1 MNAPQIWAGGVFT
14 HADIS
19 RSFCIVIAN
28 FGFFAYDPIE
38 PLFGGTWMQTVGLIG
53 GMSWE
58 STALYYKLINERVR
72 DRMGQL
78 HSAPLLVY
86 SYDFQEIK
94 EMQYAGRWAEAA
106 TSLAETARRLESAGA
121 RAIVLCTNTM
131 HKLVP
136 DIMAKLTV
144 PFIHIGDA
152 TAQRIRAKGY
162 RRVGLLG
169 TKFTME
175 EDFYIDRLRAHDLDV
190 LVPPADERVDVN
202 RIIYDELCL
211 GIVAVP
217 SRRRYQ
223 QVMAALVASGAECI
237 VLGCTEITMLVG
249 PGDTSVETFDTT
261 SIHAEAA
268 ADFAIG

>member
-1 MNAPQIWAGGVFT
+1 MRTI
-14 HADIS
+14 
-19 RSFCIVIAN
+19 
-28 FGFFAYDPIE
+28 
-38 PLFGGTWMQTVGLIG
+38 GLIG

-72 DRMGQL
+72 DRMGKL
-78 HSAPLLVY
+78 HSAPLLMY
-86 SYDFQEIK
+86 SYDFQGIK

-106 TSLAETARRLESAGA
+106 ASLADAARRLESAGA

-136 DIMAKLTV
+136 DIMSNLTV

-152 TAQRIRAKGY
+152 TAQRIRARGY

-175 EDFYIDRLRAHDLDV
+175 ENFYIDRLRAHDLDV
-190 LVPPADERVDVN
+190 LVPPTEARADVN

-211 GIVAVP
+211 GIVADP

-223 QVMAALVASGAECI
+223 DVMAALVARGADCI
-237 VLGCTEITMLVG
+237 ILGCTEITMLVG
-249 PGDTSVETFDTT
+249 PDDTSVETFDTT
-261 SIHAEAA
+261 AIHAETA

>member
-1 MNAPQIWAGGVFT
+1 
-14 HADIS
+14 
-19 RSFCIVIAN
+19 
-28 FGFFAYDPIE
+28 
-38 PLFGGTWMQTVGLIG
+38 MQTIGLIG

-72 DRMGQL
+72 DRMGKL
-78 HSAPLLVY
+78 HSAPLLMY

-94 EMQYAGRWAEAA
+94 EMQYSGRWSEAA
-106 TSLAETARRLESAGA
+106 ASLAEIARRLEDAGA

-131 HKLVP
+131 HKLAP
-136 DIMAKLTV
+136 DIVSRVTI

-152 TAQRIRAKGY
+152 TAERIRAKGY

-175 EDFYIDRLRAHDLDV
+175 EEFYVGQLRAHGLDV
-190 LVPPADERVDVN
+190 LLPPADAQADVN

-211 GIVAVP
+211 GIVAAP

-223 QVMAALVASGAECI
+223 EAMAALVARGAECI
-237 VLGCTEITMLVG
+237 ILGCTEITMLVG
-249 PGDTSVETFDTT
+249 QDDTTVETFDTT
-261 SIHAEAA
+261 AIHAETA

>member
-1 MNAPQIWAGGVFT
+1 MRTI
-14 HADIS
+14 
-19 RSFCIVIAN
+19 
-28 FGFFAYDPIE
+28 
-38 PLFGGTWMQTVGLIG
+38 GLIG

-78 HSAPLLVY
+78 HSAPLLMY
-86 SYDFQEIK
+86 SYDFQAIK
-94 EMQYAGRWAEAA
+94 EMQYAGRWDEAA
-106 TSLAETARRLESAGA
+106 ASLAEVARRLENAGA

-131 HKLVP
+131 HKLAPEIVANVT
-136 DIMAKLTV
+136 I

-152 TAQRIRAKGY
+152 TAERIRSKGY

-175 EDFYIDRLRAHDLDV
+175 EAFYIDRLRAHDLDV
-190 LVPPADERVDVN
+190 LVPPAAAGADVN

-211 GIVAVP
+211 GIVSVP

-223 QVMAALVASGAECI
+223 EVMAALVAAGAECI
-237 VLGCTEITMLVG
+237 ILGCTEITMLVG
-249 PGDTSVETFDTT
+249 AGDTSVETFDTT
-261 SIHAEAA
+261 AIHAETA

>member
-1 MNAPQIWAGGVFT
+1 
-14 HADIS
+14 
-19 RSFCIVIAN
+19 
-28 FGFFAYDPIE
+28 
-38 PLFGGTWMQTVGLIG
+38 MQTIGLIG

-72 DRMGQL
+72 DRMGKL
-78 HSAPLLVY
+78 HSAPLLMY

-94 EMQYAGRWAEAA
+94 EMQYGGRWDEAA
-106 TSLAETARRLESAGA
+106 ASLSEIARRLEGAGA

-131 HKLVP
+131 HKLAP
-136 DIMAKLTV
+136 AIMANVTV

-152 TAQRIRAKGY
+152 TAERIRSKGY

-169 TKFTME
+169 TRFTME

-190 LVPPADERVDVN
+190 LVPPAEPRTDVN

-211 GIVAVP
+211 GIVSAS
-217 SRRRYQ
+217 SRGRYRD
-223 QVMAALVASGAECI
+223 VMAALVVAGAECI
-237 VLGCTEITMLVG
+237 ILGCTEITMLVG
-249 PGDTSVETFDTT
+249 QGDTTVETFDTT
-261 SIHAEAA
+261 AIHAETA

>member
-1 MNAPQIWAGGVFT
+1 
-14 HADIS
+14 
-19 RSFCIVIAN
+19 
-28 FGFFAYDPIE
+28 
-38 PLFGGTWMQTVGLIG
+38 MQTIGLIG

-72 DRMGQL
+72 DRMGKL
-78 HSAPLLVY
+78 HSAPLLMY
-86 SYDFQEIK
+86 SYDFQDIK
-94 EMQYAGRWAEAA
+94 EMQYAGRWQDAA
-106 TSLAETARRLESAGA
+106 SSLAEVARRLENAGA

-131 HKLVP
+131 HKLAP
-136 DIMAKLTV
+136 DIVSNLSI

-152 TAQRIRAKGY
+152 TAQRIRSKGY

-190 LVPPADERVDVN
+190 LVPPEGARADVN

-211 GIVAVP
+211 GIVSAP
-217 SRRRYQ
+217 ARRRYQ
-223 QVMAALVASGAECI
+223 EVMAVLVAAGAECI
-237 VLGCTEITMLVG
+237 ILGCTEITMLVG
-249 PGDTSVETFDTT
+249 AADTSVETFDTT
-261 SIHAEAA
+261 AIHAETA

>member
-1 MNAPQIWAGGVFT
+1 MAHSVALVY
-14 HADIS
+14 A
-19 RSFCIVIAN
+19 
-28 FGFFAYDPIE
+28 PIE
-38 PLFGGTWMQTVGLIG
+38 PFSKVTAMQTIGLIG

-72 DRMGQL
+72 DRMGKL
-78 HSAPLLVY
+78 HSAPLLLY

-94 EMQYAGRWAEAA
+94 EMQYAGRWREAAASLAEAA
-106 TSLAETARRLESAGA
+106 RGLESAGA

-131 HKLVP
+131 HKLAP
-136 DIMAKLTV
+136 DIISNVTV

-162 RRVGLLG
+162 RRPGLLG

-190 LVPPADERVDVN
+190 LVPPTEARTEVN

-211 GIVAVP
+211 GIVAEP

-223 QVMAALVASGAECI
+223 DVMAALVARGAECI
-237 VLGCTEITMLVG
+237 ILGCTEITMLVG
-249 PGDTSVETFDTT
+249 PADTSVETFDTT
-261 SIHAEAA
+261 AIHAEAA

>member
-1 MNAPQIWAGGVFT
+1 
-14 HADIS
+14 
-19 RSFCIVIAN
+19 
-28 FGFFAYDPIE
+28 
-38 PLFGGTWMQTVGLIG
+38 MQTIGLIG

-72 DRMGQL
+72 DRMEQL
-78 HSAPLLVY
+78 HSAPLLMY

-94 EMQYAGRWAEAA
+94 DMQYAGRWGEAA
-106 TSLAETARRLESAGA
+106 ASLTDVALRLERAGA

-131 HKLVP
+131 HKLAS
-136 DIMAKLTV
+136 DIVSKLTV

-152 TAQRIRAKGY
+152 TAQRIRARGY

-175 EDFYIDRLRAHDLDV
+175 EDFYVDRLRAHGLDV
-190 LVPPADERVDVN
+190 LIPPADARADVN

-211 GIVAVP
+211 GIVAVR
-217 SRRRYQ
+217 SRDRYNE
-223 QVMAALVASGAECI
+223 VMAALVAQGAECI
-237 VLGCTEITMLVG
+237 ILGCTEITMLIG
-249 PGDTSVETFDTT
+249 PADTSVETFDTT
-261 SIHAEAA
+261 AIHAETA

>member
-1 MNAPQIWAGGVFT
+1 MMA
-14 HADIS
+14 
-19 RSFCIVIAN
+19 R
-28 FGFFAYDPIE
+28 FGIFVYDPSE
-38 PLFGGTWMQTVGLIG
+38 SLFGSTGMQTIGLIG

-72 DRMGQL
+72 DRIGKL
-78 HSAPLLVY
+78 HSAPLLMY
-86 SYDFQEIK
+86 SYDFQGIK
-94 EMQYAGRWAEAA
+94 EMQYAGRWQEAA
-106 TSLAETARRLESAGA
+106 ASLAEVARLLESAGA

-131 HKLVP
+131 HKLAPEIISSVS
-136 DIMAKLTV
+136 V

-152 TAQRIRAKGY
+152 TAERIRGKGY

-169 TKFTME
+169 TRFTME

-190 LVPPADERVDVN
+190 MVPPADERVEVN

-211 GIVAVP
+211 GNVAAP

-223 QVMAALVASGAECI
+223 EVMAALVAGGAECI
-237 VLGCTEITMLVG
+237 ILGCTEITMLVG
-249 PGDTSVETFDTT
+249 PDDTSVETFDTT
-261 SIHAEAA
+261 AIHAETA

>member
-1 MNAPQIWAGGVFT
+1 
-14 HADIS
+14 
-19 RSFCIVIAN
+19 
-28 FGFFAYDPIE
+28 
-38 PLFGGTWMQTVGLIG
+38 MQTVGLIG

-72 DRMGQL
+72 DRMGKL
-78 HSAPLLVY
+78 HSAPLLMY

-94 EMQYAGRWAEAA
+94 EMQYAGRWGEAA
-106 TSLAETARRLESAGA
+106 SSLAEVARRLERAGA

-131 HKLVP
+131 HKLAP
-136 DIMAKLTV
+136 DIMSSVTI

-152 TAQRIRAKGY
+152 TAQRIRARGY
-162 RRVGLLG
+162 RRLGLLG

-190 LVPPADERVDVN
+190 LVPPADERADVN

-211 GIVAVP
+211 GIVAAP
-217 SRRRYQ
+217 SRHRYQ
-223 QVMAALVASGAECI
+223 DVMATLVARGAECI

-249 PGDTSVETFDTT
+249 RDDTAVETFDTT
-261 SIHAEAA
+261 AIHAEAA

>member
-1 MNAPQIWAGGVFT
+1 MRTI
-14 HADIS
+14 
-19 RSFCIVIAN
+19 
-28 FGFFAYDPIE
+28 
-38 PLFGGTWMQTVGLIG
+38 GLIG

-58 STALYYKLINERVR
+58 STALYYKLINERIR
-72 DRMGQL
+72 DRLGKL
-78 HSAPLLVY
+78 HSAPLLLY

-94 EMQYAGRWAEAA
+94 EMQYAGRWREAA
-106 TSLAETARRLESAGA
+106 SSLAEVARRLESAGA

-131 HKLVP
+131 HKLAP
-136 DIMAKLTV
+136 DITSGLTI

-169 TKFTME
+169 TRFTME
-175 EDFYIDRLRAHDLDV
+175 EEFYIDRLRAHDLEV
-190 LVPPADERVDVN
+190 MVPPADARADVN

-211 GIVAVP
+211 GNVTAP

-223 QVMAALVASGAECI
+223 DVMAALVAAGAECI
-237 VLGCTEITMLVG
+237 ILGCTEITMLVG
-249 PGDTSVETFDTT
+249 QADTTVETFDTT
-261 SIHAEAA
+261 AIHAEAA

>member
-1 MNAPQIWAGGVFT
+1 
-14 HADIS
+14 
-19 RSFCIVIAN
+19 
-28 FGFFAYDPIE
+28 
-38 PLFGGTWMQTVGLIG
+38 MQTIGLIG

-58 STALYYKLINERVR
+58 STALYYKLINERVGE
-72 DRMGQL
+72 RMGKL
-78 HSAPLLVY
+78 HSAPMLMY

-94 EMQYAGRWAEAA
+94 EMQYDGRWAEAA
-106 TSLAETARRLESAGA
+106 ASLAEVARRLESAGA

-131 HKLVP
+131 HKLAP
-136 DIMAKLTV
+136 EITAKLTI

-152 TAQRIRAKGY
+152 TAQRIRSKGY

-169 TKFTME
+169 TIFTME

-190 LVPPADERVDVN
+190 LVPSADERADVN

-211 GIVAVP
+211 GVVADP

-223 QVMAALVASGAECI
+223 DVMAALVARGAQCI
-237 VLGCTEITMLVG
+237 ILGCTEITMLVG
-249 PGDTSVETFDTT
+249 PADTSVETFDTT
-261 SIHAEAA
+261 AIHAETA

>member
-1 MNAPQIWAGGVFT
+1 MRTI
-14 HADIS
+14 
-19 RSFCIVIAN
+19 
-28 FGFFAYDPIE
+28 
-38 PLFGGTWMQTVGLIG
+38 GLIG

-72 DRMGQL
+72 DRLGKL
-78 HSAPLLVY
+78 HSAPLLLY

-94 EMQYAGRWAEAA
+94 QMQYAGRWQEAA
-106 TSLAETARRLESAGA
+106 SSLAEVARRLESAGA

-131 HKLVP
+131 HKLAP
-136 DIMAKLTV
+136 EITSKLTI

-152 TAQRIRAKGY
+152 TAERIRAKGY

-175 EDFYIDRLRAHDLDV
+175 EDFYIERLRAHDLGV
-190 LVPPADERVDVN
+190 LVPPADARVDVN
-202 RIIYDELCL
+202 RIIYDELCV
-211 GIVAVP
+211 GVTAEP

-223 QVMAALVASGAECI
+223 DVMAALVASGAECI
-237 VLGCTEITMLVG
+237 ILGCTEITMLVG
-249 PGDTSVETFDTT
+249 QGDTTVETFDTT
-261 SIHAEAA
+261 AIHAETA

>member
-1 MNAPQIWAGGVFT
+1 MRTI
-14 HADIS
+14 
-19 RSFCIVIAN
+19 
-28 FGFFAYDPIE
+28 
-38 PLFGGTWMQTVGLIG
+38 GLIG

-72 DRMGQL
+72 DRMGKL
-78 HSAPLLVY
+78 HSAPLLMY
-86 SYDFQEIK
+86 SYDFQGIK

-106 TSLAETARRLESAGA
+106 ASLADAARRLESAGA

-131 HKLVP
+131 HKLAP
-136 DIMAKLTV
+136 DIMSNLTV

-152 TAQRIRAKGY
+152 TAQRIRARGY

-175 EDFYIDRLRAHDLDV
+175 ENFYIDRLRAHDLDV
-190 LVPPADERVDVN
+190 LVPPTEARADVN

-211 GIVAVP
+211 GIVADP

-223 QVMAALVASGAECI
+223 DVMAALVARGADCI
-237 VLGCTEITMLVG
+237 ILGCTEITMLVG
-249 PGDTSVETFDTT
+249 PDDTSVETFDTT
-261 SIHAEAA
+261 AIHAETA

>member
-1 MNAPQIWAGGVFT
+1 
-14 HADIS
+14 
-19 RSFCIVIAN
+19 
-28 FGFFAYDPIE
+28 
-38 PLFGGTWMQTVGLIG
+38 MQTIGLIG

-72 DRMGQL
+72 DRIGNL
-78 HSAPLLVY
+78 HSAPLLMY
-86 SYDFQEIK
+86 SYDFEEIK
-94 EMQYAGRWAEAA
+94 QMQYAGRWQEAA
-106 TSLAETARRLESAGA
+106 ADLAEIARRLEGAGA

-131 HKLVP
+131 HKLAP
-136 DIMAKLTV
+136 DIMSNVTV

-175 EDFYIDRLRAHDLDV
+175 EDFYVDRLRAHDLDV
-190 LVPPADERVDVN
+190 LVPPSDERADVN

-211 GIVAVP
+211 GVVADP
-217 SRRRYQ
+217 SRHRYRQ
-223 QVMAALVASGAECI
+223 AMAALVARGAECI
-237 VLGCTEITMLVG
+237 ILGCTEITMLVG
-249 PGDTSVETFDTT
+249 PDDTSVETFDTT
-261 SIHAEAA
+261 AIHAETA

>member
-1 MNAPQIWAGGVFT
+1 MRTI
-14 HADIS
+14 
-19 RSFCIVIAN
+19 
-28 FGFFAYDPIE
+28 
-38 PLFGGTWMQTVGLIG
+38 GLIG

-72 DRMGQL
+72 DRMGKL
-78 HSAPLLVY
+78 HSAPLLMY

-94 EMQYAGRWAEAA
+94 EMQYAGRWQEAA
-106 TSLAETARRLESAGA
+106 SSLAEVALRLESAGA

-131 HKLVP
+131 HKLAPEIV
-136 DIMAKLTV
+136 AKLTI
-144 PFIHIGDA
+144 PFIHIGDS
-152 TAQRIRAKGY
+152 TAQRIRSKGY

-190 LVPPADERVDVN
+190 LVPPAEARADVN

-211 GIVAVP
+211 GNVAAP
-217 SRRRYQ
+217 SRCRYRE
-223 QVMAALVASGAECI
+223 VMAALVARGAECI
-237 VLGCTEITMLVG
+237 ILGCTEITMLVG
-249 PGDTSVETFDTT
+249 QGDSTVETFDTT
-261 SIHAEAA
+261 AIHAETA

>member
-1 MNAPQIWAGGVFT
+1 MRTI
-14 HADIS
+14 
-19 RSFCIVIAN
+19 
-28 FGFFAYDPIE
+28 
-38 PLFGGTWMQTVGLIG
+38 GLIG

-72 DRMGQL
+72 DRMGKL
-78 HSAPLLVY
+78 HSAPLLLY

-94 EMQYAGRWAEAA
+94 EMQYSGRWAEAA
-106 TSLAETARRLESAGA
+106 ASLADVARRLESAGA
-121 RAIVLCTNTM
+121 GAIILCTNTM
-131 HKLVP
+131 HKLAP
-136 DIMAKLTV
+136 ELTAQLTI

-190 LVPPADERVDVN
+190 LIPSADERADVN

-211 GIVAVP
+211 GVVAEP

-223 QVMAALVASGAECI
+223 DVMATLVARGAECI
-237 VLGCTEITMLVG
+237 ILGCTEITMLVG
-249 PGDTSVETFDTT
+249 AADTSVATFDTT
-261 SIHAEAA
+261 AIHAETA

>member
-1 MNAPQIWAGGVFT
+1 MASFDIFVYHPADQIVGSTG
-14 HADIS
+14 
-19 RSFCIVIAN
+19 
-28 FGFFAYDPIE
+28 
-38 PLFGGTWMQTVGLIG
+38 MQTIGLIG

-72 DRMGQL
+72 DRMGKL
-78 HSAPLLVY
+78 HSAPLLMY
-86 SYDFQEIK
+86 SYDFEAIK
-94 EMQYAGRWAEAA
+94 QMQYAGRWTEAA
-106 TSLAETARRLESAGA
+106 ASLADVARRLEGAGA

-131 HKLVP
+131 HKLAP
-136 DIMAKLTV
+136 AIMSNVTV
-144 PFIHIGDA
+144 PFIHLGDA

-175 EDFYIDRLRAHDLDV
+175 EDFYVNRLRAHDLDV
-190 LVPPADERVDVN
+190 LVPPADARADVN

-211 GIVAVP
+211 GVVADP
-217 SRRRYQ
+217 SRRRYRD
-223 QVMAALVASGAECI
+223 VMAALVAAGAECI

-249 PGDTSVETFDTT
+249 PDDTSVETFDTT
-261 SIHAEAA
+261 AIHAETA

>member
-1 MNAPQIWAGGVFT
+1 
-14 HADIS
+14 
-19 RSFCIVIAN
+19 
-28 FGFFAYDPIE
+28 
-38 PLFGGTWMQTVGLIG
+38 MQTIGLIG

-72 DRMGQL
+72 DRMGKL
-78 HSAPLLVY
+78 HSAPLLMY
-86 SYDFQEIK
+86 SYDFQGIK

-106 TSLAETARRLESAGA
+106 ASLAGVARGLEDAGA

-131 HKLVP
+131 HKLAP
-136 DIMAKLTV
+136 EITAKLTI

-152 TAQRIRAKGY
+152 TARRIRAKGY

-175 EDFYIDRLRAHDLDV
+175 EDFYIDRLKAHDLDV
-190 LVPPADERVDVN
+190 LIPSGGERADVN

-211 GIVAVP
+211 GVVADA

-223 QVMAALVASGAECI
+223 DVMAALVGRGADCI
-237 VLGCTEITMLVG
+237 ILGCTEITMLVG
-249 PGDTSVETFDTT
+249 AADTSVETFDTT
-261 SIHAEAA
+261 AIHAETA

>member
-1 MNAPQIWAGGVFT
+1 MLQSSDGYRALAFSFT
-14 HADIS
+14 VPPDH
-19 RSFCIVIAN
+19 IVEDT
-28 FGFFAYDPIE
+28 G
-38 PLFGGTWMQTVGLIG
+38 MQTVGLIG

-72 DRMGQL
+72 DRMGKL
-78 HSAPLLVY
+78 HSAPLLLY
-86 SYDFQEIK
+86 SYDFEAIK
-94 EMQYAGRWAEAA
+94 QMQYAGRWSAA
-106 TSLAETARRLESAGA
+106 AASLAEVARRLESAGA

-131 HKLVP
+131 HKLAP
-136 DIMAKLTV
+136 DIVTSVAI

-169 TKFTME
+169 TRFTME

-190 LVPPADERVDVN
+190 LVPPAEARADVN

-211 GIVAVP
+211 GIVADP
-217 SRRRYQ
+217 SRRRYRE
-223 QVMAALVASGAECI
+223 VMTALVAAGAQCI
-237 VLGCTEITMLVG
+237 ILGCTEITMLVG
-249 PGDTSVETFDTT
+249 PDDTSVETFDTT
-261 SIHAEAA
+261 AIHAETA

>member
-1 MNAPQIWAGGVFT
+1 MRTI
-14 HADIS
+14 
-19 RSFCIVIAN
+19 
-28 FGFFAYDPIE
+28 
-38 PLFGGTWMQTVGLIG
+38 GLIG

-72 DRMGQL
+72 DRMGKL
-78 HSAPLLVY
+78 HSAPLLMY

-94 EMQYAGRWAEAA
+94 EMQYAGRWQEAA
-106 TSLAETARRLESAGA
+106 SSLAEVARRLESAGA

-131 HKLVP
+131 HKLAP
-136 DIMAKLTV
+136 DITSSLTI

-169 TKFTME
+169 TRFTME

-190 LVPPADERVDVN
+190 LVPPEGGRADVN
-202 RIIYDELCL
+202 RIIYEELCL
-211 GIVAVP
+211 GIVTAP

-223 QVMAALVASGAECI
+223 DVMAALVASGAECI
-237 VLGCTEITMLVG
+237 ILGCTEITMLVG
-249 PGDTSVETFDTT
+249 ESDTTVETFDTT
-261 SIHAEAA
+261 AIHAETA

>member
-1 MNAPQIWAGGVFT
+1 
-14 HADIS
+14 
-19 RSFCIVIAN
+19 
-28 FGFFAYDPIE
+28 
-38 PLFGGTWMQTVGLIG
+38 MQTIGLIG

-78 HSAPLLVY
+78 HSAPLLMY

-94 EMQYAGRWAEAA
+94 DMQYAGRWGEAA
-106 TSLAETARRLESAGA
+106 ASLTDIALRLECAGA

-131 HKLVP
+131 HKLAS
-136 DIMAKLTV
+136 DIVSRLTV

-152 TAQRIRAKGY
+152 TAQRIRARGY

-175 EDFYIDRLRAHDLDV
+175 ENFYIDRLRAHGLDV
-190 LVPPADERVDVN
+190 LIPPVDAQADVN

-211 GIVAVP
+211 GIVAVR
-217 SRRRYQ
+217 SRDRYNE
-223 QVMAALVASGAECI
+223 VMAALVAQGAECI
-237 VLGCTEITMLVG
+237 ILGCTEITMLVG
-249 PGDTSVETFDTT
+249 PADTSVETFDTT
-261 SIHAEAA
+261 AIHAETA